1 MISRISWVRDRI
13 LGFKSTN
20 KIIKIFYFD
29 KKEKFILKT
38 ENQGILEI
46 LIFILQCHYWPL
58 GGSCKSY
65 IPYVSNSIT
74 LLRTLCL
81 YPCYEPKI
89 LPVNISLLRTQYLY
103 ACSEPCILPVSIS
116 LLRTLYPT
124 WIYILAP
131 NPVFYLYLYSCSG
144 PCILPVSIFL
154 LRTLY
159 STCIYILAPNP
170 VSYLYLYSCYEP
182 YILPVSSG
190 KSGFSNL
197 NTFFSFILH

>member
-124 WIYILAP
+124 
-131 NPVFYLYLYSCSG
+131 
-144 PCILPVSIFL
+144 
-154 LRTLY
+154 
-159 STCIYILAPNP
+159 CIYILATNP
-170 VSYLYLYSCYEP
+170 ISYLYPAERADSATLTHSLALFF
-182 YILPVSSG
+182 IRTVR
-190 KSGFSNL
+190 GFS
-197 NTFFSFILH
+197 I